1 MNQNDIQ
8 TGDTLLIRNKKD
20 FISRTICSVMKK
32 WGTKKGLPTD
42 KIYSHAG
49 RFVWIAGKLY
59 VYGSIDSGY
68 KPWLFDLHYK
78 WDDDLMVMR
87 RKTSLSQ
94 PEMDQ
99 TTNFCL
105 HLVTIS
111 RMYQYL
117 NFVKWLT
124 LVYLGINIF
133 GKENDHV
140 MYCYESEHLCRK
152 NLNPENYG
160 DISQTDIFQ
169 LVYDPNYEIIYQMY
183 GQTNK

>member
-20 FISRTICSVMKK
+20 FISRTICAVMKK

-87 RKTSLSQ
+87 RKTPLSL

-117 NFVKWLT
+117 NFIKWLT
-124 LVYLGINIF
+124 LVYLGLNIF

-152 NLNPENYG
+152 NLNPDNYG

-169 LVYDPNYEIIYQMY
+169 LVYDPNYEIIW
-183 GQTNK
+183 TNQ